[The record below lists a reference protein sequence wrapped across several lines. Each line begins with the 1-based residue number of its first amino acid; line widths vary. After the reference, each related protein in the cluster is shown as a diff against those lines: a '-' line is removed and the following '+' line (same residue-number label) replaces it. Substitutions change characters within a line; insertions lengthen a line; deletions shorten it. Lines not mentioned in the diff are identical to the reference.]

1 MHTSNKIFQTLNLS
15 ILLLSMILFGC
26 TGAALVLQPVRD
38 TNIVAESYLA
48 GDRLLA
54 IALPELNEHKS
65 LLVASFINI
74 DRSRESSSF
83 GQIVADQ
90 ISSRIT
96 QKGYRVLEQKIPV
109 GGFTQGSAGNSVLSP
124 GVRKLAQFH
133 DVQAIV
139 VGTYAMAK
147 SKVYVNARI
156 IRVADDIILAS
167 YDYSLFM
174 GENFK
179 AMLTTNFP
187 STKDSNKLKR
197 DPRLPWDK

>member
-1 MHTSNKIFQTLNLS
+1 MRSGSKEILKIFSLPGLS
-15 ILLLSMILFGC
+15 LFLILSGC
-26 TGAALVLQPVRD
+26 SVFLQPPQD
-38 TNIVAESYLA
+38 ADIVAESYSA

-54 IALPELNEHKS
+54 IALQELNENKS

-74 DRSRESSSF
+74 DRPGESSLF

-96 QKGYRVLEQKIPV
+96 QKGYRVLEHKIPI
-109 GGFTQGSAGNSVLSP
+109 GGFTQGSAGNSVQSP
-124 GVRKLAQFH
+124 DVRKLAQFH

-139 VGTYAMAK
+139 VGTYAMAA

-156 IRVADDIILAS
+156 IRVTDDIVLAS
-167 YDYSLFM
+167 YDYSLFV

-179 AMLTTNFP
+179 TMLTTKSP
-187 STKDSNKLKR
+187 SAKDSNKPKG
-197 DPRLPWDK
+197 DPRLPWD